1 MNSAIG
7 FMNRALELAQ
17 IGRGYVSPNPMVG
30 CVVVFENNIIGEGWH
45 RQHGQAHA
53 EVNAIYDVI
62 KNYPDNHDI
71 LLSQSSVY
79 VTLEPCSH
87 FGKTPPCADLLIEKK
102 VKKVIICNHD
112 PNPLVAGKGIEK
124 LKNAEIEVIQN
135 VLETE
140 GREINKRFFTFIEKQ
155 RPYIILKWA
164 ETSDGFIANDNGSPI
179 QISNALSQIY
189 SHKMRAEEDAIMVG
203 TNTALNDNPRL
214 NTRYWNGKNP
224 VRVVIDKTEQ
234 LPENLHLFDGSQKT
248 IYYSEPW
255 SEPWSVSSQTSES
268 KPWQSVKTQTT
279 ETSVSSQTTESK
291 PWQSV
296 KTQTTETIQTTES
309 NLTVQGILSDLHRR
323 NIQSLI
329 VEGGQKLLQSFL
341 DKGFYDEIRV
351 FKSKKLN
358 FKGIQSPKIP
368 FGIKLMESKNLM
380 EDEMRIYKK

>member
-1 MNSAIG
+1 MGLDAV

-30 CVVVFENNIIGEGWH
+30 CVVVFQNNIIGEGWH
-45 RQHGQAHA
+45 RQYGQAHA
-53 EVNAIYDVI
+53 EVNAIQDVI
-62 KNYPDNHDI
+62 KNYPDNHDT

-87 FGKTPPCADLLIEKK
+87 FGKTPPCANLLIEKK

-124 LKNAEIEVIQN
+124 LRNAGIEVIQN

-140 GREINKRFFTFIEKQ
+140 GEEINKRFFTFIEEQ

-164 ETSDGFIANDNGSPI
+164 ETSDGFIANNNGSPL

-214 NTRYWNGKNP
+214 NTRHWNGKNP
-224 VRVVIDKTEQ
+224 VRIVIDRTKR
-234 LPENLHLFDGSQKT
+234 LPENLHLFDGSQET
-248 IYYSEPW
+248 ICYSKPLPW
-255 SEPWSVSSQTSES
+255 SEPWSVSSQTVKSQSER
-268 KPWQSVKTQTT
+268 WSVKTQTT
-279 ETSVSSQTTESK
+279 ESIQTTES
-291 PWQSV
+291 QRSV

-309 NLTVQGILSDLHRR
+309 NLTVQDILSDLYHK

-341 DKGFYDEIRV
+341 DGDFFNEIRI
-351 FKSKKLN
+351 FKSKKCN
-358 FKGIQSPKIP
+358 SNGIPSPTLP
-368 FGIKLMESKNLM
+368 ENIKLVESRNLM
-380 EDEMRIYKK
+380 DDELRIYRK